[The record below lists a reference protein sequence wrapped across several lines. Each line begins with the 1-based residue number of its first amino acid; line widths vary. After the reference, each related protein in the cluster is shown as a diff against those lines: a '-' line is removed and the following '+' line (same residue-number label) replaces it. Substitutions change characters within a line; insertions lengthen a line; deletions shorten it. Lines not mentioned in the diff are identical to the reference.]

1 MATALVALG
10 SNLGDRKANL
20 EHAVEKLGAHPSVQV
35 IARSRPH
42 LTKPIGGPSDQG
54 EFINASVCVDTT
66 LAPQQLFELLHQ
78 IETELGRQRR
88 QRWAARLVDLDLLLY
103 DNLVV
108 KTPQLTVPHPRMAF
122 RRFVLEPAAEAAPHL
137 VHPQIGWTI
146 GQLLQH
152 LNTAIDYV
160 AVTGLPGTG
169 KSNLARRVADLN
181 AGSFI
186 ADPHRPLA
194 KDDARDLSARDRAML
209 ERDLLRRRGELLR
222 LDRWRAGCPL
232 AVSDFWFDQHLTY
245 GQMNSKDA
253 AWQSV
258 AAEWRAWHDRII
270 RPKLLVM
277 LVVPPDHSA
286 TEASPQ
292 PTSSLS
298 EETKDGVACQKLQ
311 SALYA
316 LFARRGQGPTLEL
329 DATAPDWA
337 FTELSA
343 AVEAMISSK
352 GG

>member
-20 EHAVEKLGAHPSVQV
+20 DHAVKKLAAHPSVRV
-35 IARSRPH
+35 IAHSQPH
-42 LTKPIGGPSDQG
+42 LTEPIGGPSEQG
-54 EFINASVCVDTT
+54 KFINASVCVHTT

-103 DNLVV
+103 DDLVV
-108 KTPQLTVPHPRMAF
+108 KTPKLTIPHPRMAF
-122 RRFVLEPAAEAAPHL
+122 RRFVLESAAEVAPHL

-169 KSNLARRVADLN
+169 KGDLARRVADVN
-181 AGSFI
+181 AGSCI
-186 ADPHRPLA
+186 ADPHRALT
-194 KDDARDLSARDRAML
+194 KEDARDSSARDRATF
-209 ERDLLRRRGELLR
+209 ERELLRRRGELLR
-222 LDRWRAGCPL
+222 LDRWQAGCPL
-232 AVSDFWFDQHLTY
+232 AISDFWFDQHLAY
-245 GQMNSKDA
+245 GQVDSNDA

-286 TEASPQ
+286 TQAHPQ
-292 PTSSLS
+292 PALHLS
-298 EETKDGVACQKLQ
+298 ETTEDRVARQKLQ

-316 LFARRGQGPTLEL
+316 LFSRRGQGPTLEL
-329 DATAPDWA
+329 DASAPDWA

-343 AVEAMISSK
+343 AVEAMK
-352 GG
+352 